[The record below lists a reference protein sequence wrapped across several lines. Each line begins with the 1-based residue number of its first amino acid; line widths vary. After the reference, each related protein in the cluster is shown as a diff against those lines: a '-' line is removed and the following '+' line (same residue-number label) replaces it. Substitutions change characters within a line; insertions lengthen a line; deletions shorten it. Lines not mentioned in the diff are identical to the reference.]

1 MKSIYYIFIKGCLIF
16 LLFIYIYNPPLK
28 FLPVYPSFII
38 SLISFFLL
46 GAHLIL
52 FNRSL
57 YSFKSILPF
66 LLILVLLFFSLII
79 VFIHG
84 TYETSIAKGYFL
96 FLIAYV
102 LGPYLIIYILKKRN
116 ELNLSTIFKYLI
128 IVSVIQS
135 IIMFLMLLLPNLK
148 EFLFDIQKDDRQLL
162 HLESGG
168 FRMLGFAY
176 GVVWDLGF
184 VQSLSAIFIV
194 WLIPRVKSRNE
205 IWFLSL
211 AYIIIF
217 FSILLSGRTGFLG
230 IFISL
235 IILFHNLV
243 SNVVVIPNIRK
254 FLVSIIILLLV
265 TFNLIFASL
274 STDFKELFIDKIA
287 PWAFEMFINNQEGN
301 GFETNSSN
309 NLKEMYFNVPLGTF
323 LIGDG
328 YYADPQDKSLYYLGT
343 DAGYMRQLLFYGII
357 GSSILYFFYLLI
369 FYKLIK
375 SIIKYVD
382 KSTALMFLL
391 IGLYYFFSHIK
402 GDLLMGGDMP
412 LKVLFLLYFLTLSK
426 NNVSINNVKKTTY
439 F

>member
-1 MKSIYYIFIKGCLIF
+1 MKSLYYFFFRVCLILIF
-16 LLFIYIYNPPLK
+16 FIYIYNPPVK

-38 SLISFFLL
+38 SLLSFILL
-46 GAHLIL
+46 GTHLIL

-57 YSFKSILPF
+57 YTFKSILPF
-66 LLILVLLFFSLII
+66 LLILALLFFSLIV

-96 FLIAYV
+96 FLISYL
-102 LGPYLIIYILKKRN
+102 LGPYVIIYILKKRN
-116 ELNLSTIFKYLI
+116 ELNLSSIFKYLI
-128 IVSVIQS
+128 VISVIQS

-194 WLIPRVKSRNE
+194 WLIPRVKNRNE

-235 IILFHNLV
+235 IILLYNLF
-243 SNVVVIPNIRK
+243 SNVVVISNIRK
-254 FLVSIIILLLV
+254 FLVRIVVLLLI

-301 GFETNSSN
+301 GFETNSTN
-309 NLKEMYFNVPLGTF
+309 NLKEMYFNVPFGTF
-323 LIGDG
+323 FIGDG
-328 YYADPQDKSLYYLGT
+328 HYADPQDKSLYYLGT

-369 FYKLIK
+369 FYNLIK
-375 SIIKYVD
+375 STNKYID
-382 KSTALMFLL
+382 KSTAIMFFF

-402 GDLLMGGDMP
+402 GDLFMGGDMP
-412 LKVLFLLYFLTLSK
+412 LKVLFLLYFFTLR
-426 NNVSINNVKKTTY
+426 KKM
-439 F
+439 FQLVN